1 MHILRCRL
9 DFSQCKKPA
18 APNGKRYMHCLHAF
32 PLSSSSH
39 SLTLSLSL
47 LLYSTKERR
56 KRAEQAG
63 RQTCVF
69 SFIFLCV
76 ALLLINK
83 HALWQGLLNQAPIPC
98 PTSHFTHHLSVH
110 PKRDSRGEAQPRGGS
125 ATKRIHTRACLHT
138 KQYKSNDNAYTRT
151 HTHVGQSKLSWY
163 AHAALKLKLRANV
176 GVRVCV
182 CVCVAVI

>member
-1 MHILRCRL
+1 M
-9 DFSQCKKPA
+9 QKPA

-39 SLTLSLSL
+39 SLTLSL
-47 LLYSTKERR
+47 LLYSTKEMR
-56 KRAEQAG
+56 KRAEQANL
-63 RQTCVF
+63 CLF
-69 SFIFLCV
+69 LFFFLLFYFLCV

-98 PTSHFTHHLSVH
+98 PTSHSTHHLSVH

-125 ATKRIHTRACLHT
+125 ATKRIHTPACMHT

-151 HTHVGQSKLSWY
+151 HTYVVQSKLS
-163 AHAALKLKLRANV
+163 
-176 GVRVCV
+176 
-182 CVCVAVI
+182 